1 LRPFSVSLCLGVF
14 VFFYTA
20 IMKSGFASIVGRPN
34 SGKSTLLNRL
44 VGEKVSIV
52 TSKPQTTRHVVKGI
66 VTRPEGQVVFLDTPG
81 IHKPIHRMNERMM
94 RSLRTATAEVD
105 LILLIVDASTSFGRG
120 DEFALELLNPV
131 STKKFAL
138 LNKIDRIQ
146 KPYLLPIIERYSKSG
161 RFEEIIPIAA
171 LTGENVDHLL
181 AQIFKHMPEGPMF
194 YPPDQI
200 SDQPE
205 RTIAAEIIREKLIGL
220 TEEELPYS
228 TAVVIDR
235 FEESENL
242 YRMYATIYAERE
254 SQKSILIG
262 KSGQKL
268 KDVGTAARQE
278 LESWFQ
284 RKVFLELHVRV
295 KKHWR
300 DDEEML
306 RTLGLGE
313 N

>member
-1 LRPFSVSLCLGVF
+1 KAGKFLLRPFFVSSCLCVF
-14 VFFYTA
+14 VFVPA
-20 IMKSGFASIVGRPN
+20 MKSGFASIVGRPN

-52 TSKPQTTRHVVKGI
+52 TNKPQTTRRVVKGI

-94 RSLRTATAEVD
+94 RSVRGAVAEVD
-105 LILLIVDASTSFGRG
+105 LILLIVDVSAAFGRG
-120 DEFALELLNPV
+120 DAFTLELLSPV
-131 STKKFAL
+131 STKKFVL
-138 LNKIDRIQ
+138 LNKIDRVQ
-146 KPYLLPIIERYSKSG
+146 KSTLLPIIERYSKSS
-161 RFEEIIPIAA
+161 FEEIIPISA
-171 LTGENVDHLL
+171 LTGENVENLL
-181 AQIFKHMPEGPMF
+181 AQIFKHMPEGQMF

-200 SDQPE
+200 SDQQE
-205 RTIAAEIIREKLIGL
+205 RTIAAEIIREKLILL

-235 FEESENL
+235 FEESDHL
-242 YRMYATIYAERE
+242 YRIYATIYAERE

-268 KDVGTAARQE
+268 KDAGIAARRE
-278 LESWFQ
+278 LESWFN
-284 RKVFLELHVRV
+284 RKIFLELHVKV

-300 DDEEML
+300 DDEE
-306 RTLGLGE
+306 
-313 N
+313 

>member
-1 LRPFSVSLCLGVF
+1 
-14 VFFYTA
+14 
-20 IMKSGFASIVGRPN
+20 MKSGFVSIVGRPN

-52 TSKPQTTRHVVKGI
+52 THKPQTTRHVVKGI
-66 VTRPEGQVVFLDTPG
+66 VTRPEGQIVFLDTPG

-94 RSLRTATAEVD
+94 RSMRAAMAGVD
-105 LILLIVDASTSFGRG
+105 LILFIVDASAPFGRG
-120 DEFALELLNPV
+120 EEFALELLNPV

-146 KPYLLPIIERYSKSG
+146 KHNLLPIIERYSKNGS
-161 RFEEIIPIAA
+161 FEEIIPIAA
-171 LTGENVDHLL
+171 LTGENVDQLL
-181 AQIFKHMPEGPMF
+181 AQIFKYLPEGEMF

-200 SDQPE
+200 SDQQE
-205 RTIAAEIIREKLIGL
+205 RAIAAEIIREKVILL

-235 FEESENL
+235 FDEGDTL
-242 YRMYATIYAERE
+242 YRIYATIYAERE

-262 KSGQKL
+262 KNGQKL

-278 LESWFQ
+278 LEAWFG

-300 DDEEML
+300 DDEDML

-313 N
+313 QSQ